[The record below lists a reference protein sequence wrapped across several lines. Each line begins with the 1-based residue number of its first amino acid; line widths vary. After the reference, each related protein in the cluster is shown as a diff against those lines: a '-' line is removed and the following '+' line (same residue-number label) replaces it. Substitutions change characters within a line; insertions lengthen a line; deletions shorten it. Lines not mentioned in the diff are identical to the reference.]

1 MNQIGFINYI
11 EIPFFSLLTQIF
23 PKLKFLM
30 DNLNNNKNEILKL
43 QEKDNKEKD
52 NKNKKKENDK
62 KGKN

>member
-1 MNQIGFINYI
+1 MNQLGFINYI
-11 EIPFFSLLTQIF
+11 EIPFFSLFTQTF